1 MYHIIIFIYFMRVN
15 YWWIEIGVVP
25 VTLYGFLGNA
35 LSSSRGDCFRAAST
49 AVAKVVAKTHNT
61 AAVHMRVAITAI
73 CAKTKL
79 KAANKRAARCL
90 AGTPCT

>member
-1 MYHIIIFIYFMRVN
+1 MYHIIIFKYFMRVN
-15 YWWIEIGVVP
+15 YWWTEIGVVSIP

-49 AVAKVVAKTHNT
+49 AVAKVVARTHNT

-79 KAANKRAARCL
+79 
-90 AGTPCT
+90 